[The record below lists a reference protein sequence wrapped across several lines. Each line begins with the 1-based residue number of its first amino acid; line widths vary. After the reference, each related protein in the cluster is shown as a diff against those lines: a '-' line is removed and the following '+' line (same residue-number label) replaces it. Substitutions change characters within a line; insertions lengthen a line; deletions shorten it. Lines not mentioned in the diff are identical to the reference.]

1 MSFTE
6 SLDSLRQAINN
17 TLGVIDGKLRNKP
30 DHSEVYS
37 RGDVDT
43 ALSAKADKA
52 ATLTPAEIDARLEAL
67 IDTAPTNLD
76 TLNEL
81 AAALGD
87 DPDFAGTVTTALA
100 SKATNAELADL
111 ESRVGDGFTQLA
123 QAFEDGAALISG
135 TTGA

>member
-1 MSFTE
+1 MSLSG
-6 SLDSLRQAINN
+6 SLDTLRQAINN
-17 TLGVIDGKLRNKP
+17 TLGVIDGKLRNKA
-30 DHSEVYS
+30 DKAEVYT

-43 ALSAKADKA
+43 ALATKADKS
-52 ATLTPAEIDARLEAL
+52 ATLTPEQVDARLQAL
-67 IDTAPTNLD
+67 IDSAPASLD

-87 DPDFAGTVTTALA
+87 DPDFAATVTTALA
-100 SKATNAELADL
+100 AKATTAQLADL

-123 QAFEDGAALISG
+123 QAFDDGAALITS